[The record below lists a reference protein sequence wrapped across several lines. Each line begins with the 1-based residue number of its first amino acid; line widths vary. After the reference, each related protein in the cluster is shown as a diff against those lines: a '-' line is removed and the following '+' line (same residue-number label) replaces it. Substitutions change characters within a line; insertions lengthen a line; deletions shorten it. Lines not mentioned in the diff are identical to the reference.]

1 MKKVLEGTEIPYED
15 GIYVHY
21 VNAEIDDNS
30 EIAKLMEYFKT
41 TDPADGSQG
50 DLSKRVQLLK
60 GMEGREEPM
69 CEAADKLMELGEKIG
84 EARGREEGREEGA
97 ARVNA
102 LMQKLIRANRMEDLT
117 RSTQD
122 AEFQRKLFEEFDL

>member
-1 MKKVLEGTEIPYED
+1 MTKRKKFLPEKTVCENIP
-15 GIYVHY
+15 
-21 VNAEIDDNS
+21 AE
-30 EIAKLMEYFKT
+30 ME
-41 TDPADGSQG
+41 
-50 DLSKRVQLLK
+50 
-60 GMEGREEPM
+60 
-69 CEAADKLMELGEKIG
+69 
-84 EARGREEGREEGA
+84 

>member
-84 EARGREEGREEGA
+84 EAR
-97 ARVNA
+97 VNA